1 MWAMTVSQPGEEG
14 LGRRVLERDRVST
27 RKRETDKGGKEYPG
41 LLADQNRKRRK
52 EGASTGKYEENG
64 PILALPLSCGPELAA
79 PQPSVSAAAP
89 GAGLQMREKCKE
101 AILQLLSLPL
111 HALCPAWC

>member
-1 MWAMTVSQPGEEG
+1 MEKRAWEE
-14 LGRRVLERDRVST
+14 EFW
-27 RKRETDKGGKEYPG
+27 REIESAQGKEKQTRVEKICLP
-41 LLADQNRKRRK
+41 ADQNRKRRK
-52 EGASTGKYEENG
+52 EGASTGKYEEIG
-64 PILALPLSCGPELAA
+64 PILALPLSCGPEFAA